1 MADILDQNG
10 LTLDSYNDI
19 LNFIQSSMNEIYAVD
34 GDTINFDSE
43 TPDGQFTNILAQISA
58 DVRQLAAEIYNSFN
72 PDNCQGSVQD
82 QRYALNYLTRGAGTY
97 TIQNIDI
104 TTDRTVE
111 LEGLDA
117 NANDPNATSYTL
129 SDNAG
134 NQWYLLDTATL
145 LEGTT
150 TLTFRAAKLGLVQPT
165 IGTIVNQVTK
175 VLGVTGVI
183 NSIAATTLGRDE
195 ESDLAFRIRRE
206 RSTALKGTNNFDAL
220 LGQLLQ
226 VSGIVDARV
235 FVNNTNSPVTNVT
248 DKPGGIPPHTLW
260 VIVDGSAANP
270 EDIANVIYQN
280 SSGIPTIGDETF
292 SVETTSGQTFVVN
305 YDNEVGVPFDI
316 QFTIQNTIGIQI
328 TEEMKSSIRN
338 YIVNNLSFNL
348 GQPVETSEITAVAS
362 QALLQF
368 GTGLYA
374 LDVKVSEHEAADW
387 QDFIASTSWQNKF
400 TVANIVIN

>member
-1 MADILDQNG
+1 MADILDKNG

-19 LNFIQSSMNEIYAVD
+19 LNFVQSSMNEIYAVD

-72 PDNCQGSVQD
+72 PDNCQGAVQD
-82 QRYALNYLTRGAGTY
+82 QRYALNFLTRGAGTY
-97 TIQNIDI
+97 TIQDIDI

-111 LEGLDA
+111 LEGLDE

-134 NQWYLLDTATL
+134 NQWYLLDTTTL

-195 ESDLAFRIRRE
+195 ESDRDFRIRRE
-206 RSTALKGTNNFDAL
+206 RSTALKGTNNFDTL

-226 VSGIVDARV
+226 LNGVIDARL
-235 FVNNTNSPVTNVT
+235 FINNTNVANTEVT
-248 DKPGGIPPHTLW
+248 DKVGGIPPHTLW
-260 VIVDGSAANP
+260 VIVDGSVADPN
-270 EDIANVIYQN
+270 EIANVIYQN
-280 SSGIPTIGDETF
+280 STGIPTIGSETV
-292 SVETTSGQTFVVN
+292 SVETTSLE
-305 YDNEVGVPFDI
+305 DNVYVFSMPKI
-316 QFTIQNTIGIQI
+316 LAV
-328 TEEMKSSIRN
+328 TE
-338 YIVNNLSFNL
+338 
-348 GQPVETSEITAVAS
+348 
-362 QALLQF
+362 
-368 GTGLYA
+368 
-374 LDVKVSEHEAADW
+374 LDPEAA
-387 QDFIASTSWQNKF
+387 
-400 TVANIVIN
+400 IV